1 MTFSKIGRM
10 VTALVASAA
19 LGLGMTACG
28 GGTIGYMWVVGSY
41 YNQISGFLIDDYTG
55 NLSAIAHTPFS
66 SGGSN
71 PAMLVVKPGGRFV
84 YVINSGTGA
93 TGTPGTTSYNSPGA
107 AISVFSVGSGGILTF
122 QLNYFSQGTQP
133 VWSAIDSTG
142 GYLYVLDK
150 YNPHYCASTSNCATT
165 NGAPCTVTPAT
176 LYVSCNPY
184 DINGSITAFS
194 IAGDTGRLTLVTNTA
209 ILSSGLP
216 NTYFEVGAAP
226 IMAKFG
232 PGGCLYTLSANSIFP
247 YAQNASSG
255 QLTVPT
261 TGPYQVVGSSQLSS
275 INAGGSGGFIYL
287 TDSGA
292 NEIFTLQSG
301 GAACSLTQVAGS
313 QQSNLPGTMNPV
325 NSIVSQSGK
334 FLYVLNS
341 SVTGAGVP
349 VTNANSSISAFTI
362 NGTGQLQTLSDT
374 TNNPYA
380 VGSGPLC
387 VGQDPSNQYL
397 FTSNY
402 VDSTVTGK
410 LIDQNRGYLA
420 DLSRGSVFPT
430 TMHPMCL
437 VISGNL

>member
-28 GGTIGYMWVVGSY
+28 GGTIGYMWIVGSY

-84 YVINSGTGA
+84 FVINSGTGA
-93 TGTPGTTSYNSPGA
+93 TGTPGTTSFNSPGA

-122 QLNYFSQGTQP
+122 ELNYFSQGVQP
-133 VWSAIDSTG
+133 TWAAIDSTG
-142 GYLYVLDK
+142 SFLYVLDK
-150 YNPHYCASTSNCATT
+150 YSPDYATT
-165 NGAPCTVTPAT
+165 G
-176 LYVSCNPY
+176 L
-184 DINGSITAFS
+184 GSITAFS
-194 IAGDTGRLTLVTNTA
+194 IASDTGRLTLVTNTA

-216 NTYFEVGAAP
+216 QTWFDVGAAP
-226 IMAKFG
+226 IMTKFG

-247 YAQNASSG
+247 YAQSASSG

-261 TGPYQVVGSSQLSS
+261 TGPYQVVGSNRLSS
-275 INAGGSGGFIYL
+275 INAGGSGGYVYL

-292 NEIFTLQSG
+292 NEIFSLQSG
-301 GAACSLTQVAGS
+301 GSGCSLTQIAGS
-313 QQSNLPGTMNPV
+313 QQTNLSGTMNPV
-325 NSIVSQSGK
+325 NSITSASGK

-362 NGTGQLQTLSDT
+362 NSAGQLQTLSDT

>member
-28 GGTIGYMWVVGSY
+28 GGTIGYMWIVGTY

-55 NLSAIAHTPFS
+55 NLGAIAHTPFS

-71 PAMLVVKPGGRFV
+71 PAMIVVKPAGRYI

-93 TGTPGTTSYNSPGA
+93 TGTPGTPAFNSPGA
-107 AISVFSVGSGGILTF
+107 AISQFSVGSGGILTF
-122 QLNYFSQGTQP
+122 QQNYSSQGVQP
-133 VWSAIDSTG
+133 VWAAIDSSG
-142 GYLYVLDK
+142 NYLYVVDK
-150 YNPHYCASTSNCATT
+150 YSPDYATT
-165 NGAPCTVTPAT
+165 G
-176 LYVSCNPY
+176 L
-184 DINGSITAFS
+184 GSITAFS
-194 IAGDTGRLTLVTNTA
+194 IASDTGRLTLVTNST
-209 ILSSGLP
+209 ILSNGLP
-216 NTYFEVGAAP
+216 QTWFDVGANP
-226 IMAKFG
+226 IMTKFG

-247 YAQNASSG
+247 YAQSASNG
-255 QLTVPT
+255 QLSVPT
-261 TGPYQVVGSSQLSS
+261 TGPYLVAGSSNLSS
-275 INAGGSGGFIYL
+275 INAGGAGGYIYL
-287 TDSGA
+287 TDAGS
-292 NEIFTLQSG
+292 NQIFSLQSG
-301 GAACSLTQVAGS
+301 GSACSLTQIAGS
-313 QQSNLPGTMNPV
+313 QQANLPGTLNPM
-325 NSIVSQSGK
+325 NSITSSSGK

-362 NGTGQLQTLSDT
+362 NSSGQLQTLSDT

-397 FTSNY
+397 FISNY

-410 LIDQNRGYLA
+410 LIDQNRGYLSN
-420 DLSRGSVFPT
+420 LQRGSVFPV
-430 TMHPMCL
+430 TMHPTCL

>member
-55 NLSAIAHTPFS
+55 NLGAIAHTPFS

-84 YVINSGTGA
+84 FVINSGTGA
-93 TGTPGTTSYNSPGA
+93 TGTPGTSSFNSPGA

-122 QLNYFSQGTQP
+122 ELNYFSQGVQP
-133 VWSAIDSTG
+133 TWAAIDGTG
-142 GYLYVLDK
+142 SFLYVLDK
-150 YNPHYCASTSNCATT
+150 YSPDYATT
-165 NGAPCTVTPAT
+165 G
-176 LYVSCNPY
+176 L
-184 DINGSITAFS
+184 GSITAFS
-194 IAGDTGRLTLVTNTA
+194 IASDTGRLTLVTNTA

-216 NTYFEVGAAP
+216 QTWFDVGTAP

-232 PGGCLYTLSANSIFP
+232 PGGCLYTLSANSIYP
-247 YAQNASSG
+247 LAQNASTG

-261 TGPYQVVGSSQLSS
+261 TGPYQVAGSSRLSS
-275 INAGGSGGFIYL
+275 INAGGSGGYIYL

-292 NEIFTLQSG
+292 NEIFSLQSG
-301 GAACSLTQVAGS
+301 GGGCSLTQVAGS
-313 QQSNLPGTMNPV
+313 QQTNLSGTMNPV
-325 NSIVSQSGK
+325 NSITSASGK

-362 NGTGQLQTLSDT
+362 NSTGQLQTLSDT

>member
-66 SGGSN
+66 SGGSS
-71 PAMLVVKPGGRFV
+71 PSMLVVKPGGRFV
-84 YVINSGTGA
+84 FVVNSGTGA
-93 TGTPGTTSYNSPGA
+93 TGTPGTSTFLSPGSA
-107 AISVFSVGSGGILTF
+107 VSVFSVGSGGILTF
-122 QLNYFSQGTQP
+122 ELNYFSTGTQP
-133 VWSAIDSTG
+133 VWAAIDNTG
-142 GYLYVLDK
+142 SFLYVLDK
-150 YNPHYCASTSNCATT
+150 YGPMYCATLTGCAYCPTLAACPVGTSTIPYNT
-165 NGAPCTVTPAT
+165 NG
-176 LYVSCNPY
+176 SF
-184 DINGSITAFS
+184 TAWS
-194 IAGDTGRLTLVTNTA
+194 IASDTGRLTLVTNTA
-209 ILSSGLP
+209 ILSNGKP
-216 NTYFEVGAAP
+216 QTWFEVGAAP

-232 PGGCLYTLSANSIFP
+232 PGGCLYTLSSTSIFP
-247 YAQNASSG
+247 YAQSASSG

-261 TGPYQVVGSSQLSS
+261 TGAYQVQGSSQLSS
-275 INAGGSGGFIYL
+275 INAGGSGGFVYL
-287 TDSGA
+287 TDSGL
-292 NEIFTLQSG
+292 NEIFSLTSG
-301 GAACSLTQVAGS
+301 GSGCVLTQIAGS

-325 NSIVSQSGK
+325 NSITSASGK

-341 SVTGAGVP
+341 SVTGTGVP

-362 NGTGQLQTLSDT
+362 NNTGQLQTLSDT

-387 VGQDPSNQYL
+387 VGQDPSSQYL
-397 FTSNY
+397 FTSNF

-410 LIDQNRGYLA
+410 LVDQNRGYLA

>member
-28 GGTIGYMWVVGSY
+28 GGTIGYMWIVGTY

-55 NLSAIAHTPFS
+55 NLGAIAHTPFS

-71 PAMLVVKPGGRFV
+71 PAMIVVKPAGRYI

-93 TGTPGTTSYNSPGA
+93 TGTPGKPSFNSPGA
-107 AISVFSVGSGGILTF
+107 SIAQFSVGSGGILTF
-122 QLNYFSQGTQP
+122 QQNYSSQGVQP
-133 VWSAIDSTG
+133 VWAAIDSSG
-142 GYLYVLDK
+142 NYLYVVDK
-150 YNPHYCASTSNCATT
+150 YSPDYATT
-165 NGAPCTVTPAT
+165 G
-176 LYVSCNPY
+176 L
-184 DINGSITAFS
+184 GSITAFS
-194 IAGDTGRLTLVTNTA
+194 IASDTGRLTLVTNST
-209 ILSSGLP
+209 ILSNGLP
-216 NTYFEVGAAP
+216 QSWFDVGANP

-232 PGGCLYTLSANSIFP
+232 PGGCLYTLSPNSIFP
-247 YAQNASSG
+247 YAQSASNG

-261 TGPYQVVGSSQLSS
+261 TGPYQVAGSNNLSS
-275 INAGGSGGFIYL
+275 INAGGAGGYIYL
-287 TDSGA
+287 TDAGA
-292 NEIFTLQSG
+292 NQIFSLQSG
-301 GAACSLTQVAGS
+301 GGACSLTQIAGS
-313 QQSNLPGTMNPV
+313 QQTNLPGTLNPM
-325 NSIVSQSGK
+325 NSITSSSGK

-362 NGTGQLQTLSDT
+362 NSSGQLQTLSDT

-397 FTSNY
+397 FISNY

-410 LIDQNRGYLA
+410 LIDQNRGYLSN
-420 DLSRGSVFPT
+420 LQRGSVFPV
-430 TMHPMCL
+430 TMHPTCL